1 MVPDGTRPRLP
12 GDHGA
17 AGVEGR
23 WIVGRNAGSG
33 ATRTFM
39 DPDDRREAIIAAAR
53 ELFAEQGV
61 GRTSIADVA
70 ARAGITRGLVYH
82 YLTDKDTLVEVVLE
96 QHIDEFV
103 EDVRRWDAEREV
115 GNIDK
120 ALADCVALFRRH
132 LGPVAQPGALP
143 RIEDTRLYSRFVDRA
158 VRALVDCLQATTVA
172 AYAQRHH
179 IAIDHVPETFY
190 VLIHGL
196 IGLASSE
203 HKVSDRVLMDI
214 IRQTLRLDPNDGA
227 PPSQQSAPRQQP
239 DAPSPLHPEGE

>member
-1 MVPDGTRPRLP
+1 MARTG
-12 GDHGA
+12 
-17 AGVEGR
+17 
-23 WIVGRNAGSG
+23 GSG
-33 ATRTFM
+33 ATRTVM

-96 QHIDEFV
+96 RHIDEFV
-103 EDVRRWDAEREV
+103 EDVRRWDAQREV

-120 ALADCVALFRRH
+120 ALTDCVALFRRH

-158 VRALVDCLQATTVA
+158 VRALVDCLQHTTVA
-172 AYAQRHH
+172 AYAQRHR
-179 IAIDHVPETFY
+179 IQIDHVPETFY

-214 IRQTLRLDPNDGA
+214 IRQTLHLDPNDGA
-227 PPSQQSAPRQQP
+227 LSSEGLPSEALPSEQSAPRQQP
-239 DAPSPLHPEGE
+239 DAHSPLHPEGE

>member
-1 MVPDGTRPRLP
+1 MARTG
-12 GDHGA
+12 
-17 AGVEGR
+17 
-23 WIVGRNAGSG
+23 GSG
-33 ATRTFM
+33 ATRTVM

-53 ELFAEQGV
+53 QLFAEQGV

-103 EDVRRWDAEREV
+103 EDVRRWDAAREV

-158 VRALVDCLQATTVA
+158 VRALVDCLQDTTVA
-172 AYAQRHH
+172 AYAQRHR

-196 IGLASSE
+196 IGLAASE
-203 HKVSDRVLMDI
+203 RKVDDRVLMDI
-214 IRQTLRLDPNDGA
+214 IRQTLHLDPSDGPLSSEGLPSEA
-227 PPSQQSAPRQQP
+227 PPSEQQAPRQQP

>member
-1 MVPDGTRPRLP
+1 
-12 GDHGA
+12 
-17 AGVEGR
+17 
-23 WIVGRNAGSG
+23 
-33 ATRTFM
+33 M

-53 ELFAEQGV
+53 QLFAEQGV

-103 EDVRRWDAEREV
+103 EDVRRWDAAREV

-158 VRALVDCLQATTVA
+158 VRALVDCLQDTTVA
-172 AYAQRHH
+172 AYAQRHR

-196 IGLASSE
+196 IGLAASE
-203 HKVSDRVLMDI
+203 RKVDDRVLMDI
-214 IRQTLRLDPNDGA
+214 IRQTLHLDPSDGPLSSEGLPSEA
-227 PPSQQSAPRQQP
+227 PPSEQQAPRQQP